1 MVMGKER
8 RRRGFFGRL
17 IVFLLTLLA
26 LVGFIAMVLSVIS
39 SFLDPV
45 KFVWTAYFGLA
56 FWAIFFYNLIV
67 LTLLLLLWSKKA
79 WIAVF
84 AMLFSIPGVYKSFS
98 TGHELEGGELRIMS
112 YNVLNFYDYLNE
124 GKTREEVADGVANSV
139 LEYHPD
145 VLCIQEFTLFSTKI
159 GRNECIALFGEK
171 MKMPY
176 QYYHTKQHFGGNVI
190 FSKYPLIALEPDELM
205 GEEKEYGP
213 VVKVDAGE
221 KGVFYVICVHLTS
234 YQLSNDE
241 ITVFSDKDN
250 TKEEMK
256 SYSKSILM
264 KLKTAYEKRSKEV
277 SEMLA
282 DIPHDGRAIV
292 LCGDFNDTPLSYT
305 YHQIKRAGFTDG
317 FVKAGWGIGRTYAG
331 KLPLLR
337 IDYVWGNDRIQPMA
351 FKRLKVKGSDHYP
364 VMMDFNVSHEF

>member
-98 TGHELEGGELRIMS
+98 TGHEREGGELRIMS

-145 VLCIQEFTLFSTKI
+145 VLCIQEFTPFATKI
-159 GRNECIALFGEK
+159 GRNECIAQFGDK

-213 VVKVDAGE
+213 VVKVDVGE